1 MFSQAKVLGNYLAS
15 VLMWWMNNLSVL
27 AFSLESTGYI
37 SGSPGAEGGEE
48 SGGLERTYLSTLRLL
63 FFEAH
68 LSNGSM
74 FNSHV
79 DSFKQPGILM
89 ALYFLLDT

>member
-37 SGSPGAEGGEE
+37 SGSPGAAGGEE
-48 SGGLERTYLSTLRLL
+48 SGGWREPTYLRLGSCFLKHTSQMEVCSTVMLT
-63 FFEAH
+63 H
-68 LSNGSM
+68 LSS
-74 FNSHV
+74 
-79 DSFKQPGILM
+79 Q
-89 ALYFLLDT
+89 AY